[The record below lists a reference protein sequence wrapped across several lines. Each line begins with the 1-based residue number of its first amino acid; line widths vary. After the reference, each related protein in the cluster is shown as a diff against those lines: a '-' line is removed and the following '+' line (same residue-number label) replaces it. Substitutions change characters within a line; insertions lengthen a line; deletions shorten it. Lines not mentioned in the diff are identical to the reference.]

1 VPRRGAATKGN
12 EMSEK
17 RMVDKN
23 GMRGGAGISAIVLL
37 VGFVFQWRAVVPA
50 IAVALAIGSLFGLR
64 YSPLGATYRF
74 IKKAF
79 RLSVPLEPEEEPPPR
94 FAQTLGFVVSGIGSL
109 LFIPGWNA
117 AGWALAL
124 LVALLQGLLAVTG
137 LCIGCEIYLYVQRFK
152 TREVEAH

>member
-1 VPRRGAATKGN
+1 
-12 EMSEK
+12 MSEK

-50 IAVALAIGSLFGLR
+50 VAVALAIGSLFGLR

-79 RLSVPLEPEEEPPPR
+79 RLSIPVEPEEEPPPR
-94 FAQTLGFVVSGIGSL
+94 FAQTLGFAVSGIGSL

-117 AGWALAL
+117 AGWTLGL

-137 LCIGCEIYLYVQRFK
+137 LCVGCEIYLYVQRFK
-152 TREVEAH
+152 AREVQA

>member
-1 VPRRGAATKGN
+1 
-12 EMSEK
+12 MSEK

-50 IAVALAIGSLFGLR
+50 VAVALAIGSLFGLR

-74 IKKAF
+74 IKKTF
-79 RLSVPLEPEEEPPPR
+79 RLSIPVEPEEEPPPR
-94 FAQTLGFVVSGIGSL
+94 FAQTMGFAVAGIGSL

-117 AGWALAL
+117 AGWTLAL

-137 LCIGCEIYLYVQRFK
+137 LCVGCEIYLYVQRFK
-152 TREVEAH
+152 AREVQAQ